1 MGIFS
6 FEGRAGDA
14 GKQSG
19 WSPLEPTC
27 SLNLSPERF
36 LQYVLYS
43 HIGDHNPTS
52 WSHTLPVGEW
62 QHVAIVNDGKRS
74 VVWVN
79 GSVIARNPTQP
90 ARGIATLGRPFVIG
104 ATSFDL
110 KYGQGF
116 YGWIGDVRI
125 TDRPLKRAQFLT
137 NGHRQ
142 GGPA

>member
-1 MGIFS
+1 M
-6 FEGRAGDA
+6 
-14 GKQSG
+14 
-19 WSPLEPTC
+19 
-27 SLNLSPERF
+27 SPERF

-43 HIGDHNPTS
+43 EDGDHNPTH
-52 WSHTLPVGEW
+52 WSHAVPTGVW
-62 QHVAIVNDGKRS
+62 QHVAIVNDGRRS

-125 TDRPLKRAQFLT
+125 TGRPLRAGQFL
-137 NGHRQ
+137 
-142 GGPA
+142 A